1 MAPSHVEKSSIE
13 AGKTAVWAE
22 ENKFTTYG
30 NALRDDYH
38 FVPIAVET
46 FGSWG
51 PRGLKFVKEIGR
63 KIQEKTGNKK
73 ATSHIIQAISMT
85 VQRGNATSIM
95 GTLGPLRKLEDFF
108 DVISRR
114 ELES

>member
-1 MAPSHVEKSSIE
+1 MDITKTQVYDYNAIYEKL
-13 AGKTAVWAE
+13 
-22 ENKFTTYG
+22 
-30 NALRDDYH
+30 LRNYI

-46 FGSWG
+46 FGLWG

-63 KIQEKTGNKK
+63 KIQEKTGNKN

-95 GTLGPLRKLEDFF
+95 GTLGPHKFMLC
-108 DVISRR
+108 R
-114 ELES
+114 E